1 MVFKIHQ
8 LDNLDYDDAEPLL
21 EDYIYAAIEDFANS
35 KVGKAHIKHNPEG
48 GDWIGTLIE
57 MAYIYGGY
65 TLPKMT
71 KANVQ
76 EVMEYILPRKLALM
90 EPSDTDG
97 AIDELVAFWTFLDEV
112 YKFRSAK
119 AIAKY
124 LRSIENQFPKWM
136 FDPNRGGMAK
146 SFLTQGIAAGFD
158 MTTQEGLEAFRE
170 EYNRNL
176 PARPPMPPT
185 VPMLPAELLTESFEM
200 TTPPAD
206 MQRAFDELGIELP
219 AEGEMVNPMQLVTQ
233 FFGGLMK
240 MDPDAAEQLMA
251 ELDDDVESPAPP
263 SRRGTMAEL
272 RTSMLQN
279 NLGEGIALSAADQ
292 AILEKQTITETAPG
306 TILQDFQTALEII
319 DDKGLPVS
327 GKRQQISLKV
337 LNDLNQRLSNP
348 IQIDLKR
355 PQQKSYPNIHGL
367 YLLLRATGITDVVTQ
382 GKQSRLVLNPAVY
395 DSWQQLNPTEKY
407 FSLLEVWFIR
417 SHPEM
422 LGEERSGPFMVG
434 DRCLQSWS
442 QLAKA
447 APVALADYSAQHQ
460 FVYYPGLENL
470 ALMEMFGL
478 VTVTPGQPDPG
489 KGWRFKQ
496 VTVEAWGNALIT
508 LIHNAYRA
516 VDYDWTGA
524 VDPTRPLGELQ
535 PALQSYFPAWQQS
548 LLVPSTEFR
557 PGRYIFKVSLGKAWR
572 RIAMSG
578 EATLADF
585 SSLILDSVDFDHD
598 HLDQF
603 TVKTSTGRVLEITH
617 PYAEGDLSTDEVKIG
632 SLPLQVGGAMEYLFD
647 FGDCWEFQIVL
658 EGLEPAA
665 DSEPPKG
672 FQKVK
677 KTKTAKRKKSKLLGE
692 ILEAHGEAPEQYPE
706 EEDW

>member
-1 MVFKIHQ
+1 MVFNIHQ

-21 EDYIYAAIEDFANS
+21 EDYIYRALETFANS
-35 KVGKAHIKHNPEG
+35 KTGKAHIKRNPEG
-48 GDWIGTLIE
+48 GNWIGTFLE
-57 MAYIYGGY
+57 MAYVYGGY

-76 EVMEYILPRKLALM
+76 EVMEYILPRKLTLL

-97 AIDELVAFWTFLDEV
+97 AVDELVAFWTFIDEV

-124 LRSIENQFPKWM
+124 LRSIETHFPQWM
-136 FDPNRGGMAK
+136 FDPDRGGIAK
-146 SFLTQGIAAGFD
+146 SFLTQGMAAGFD
-158 MTTQEGLEAFRE
+158 MTTQEGLDAFRQ

-176 PARPPMPPT
+176 PAQPPAMPPGLS
-185 VPMLPAELLTESFEM
+185 MLPAKSFEM
-200 TTPPAD
+200 TTAPPD
-206 MQRAFDELGIELP
+206 MQRAFEQMGIELP

-251 ELDDDVESPAPP
+251 ELDDDLEPQAPT
-263 SRRGTMAEL
+263 RRGTMAEL
-272 RTSMLQN
+272 RTSMLRH
-279 NLGEGIALSAADQ
+279 NLGEEMALSAADQ
-292 AILEKQTITETAPG
+292 AILEEQTITETAPG
-306 TILQDFQTALEII
+306 NILQDFQTALEII
-319 DDKGLPVS
+319 DDKGIPVS
-327 GKRQQISLKV
+327 GKRQQISLKA
-337 LNDLNQRLSNP
+337 LEDLNQRLSNP

-367 YLLLRATGITDVVTQ
+367 YLLLRATGIIDVVTQ

-407 FSLLEVWFIR
+407 FSLLEVWFLR

-422 LGEERSGPFMVG
+422 LGEERSGPLMVG

-442 QLAKA
+442 QLTKT
-447 APVALADYSAQHQ
+447 VTFDDYNAQNR

-478 VTVTPGQPDPG
+478 VAITQGQPDPG

-496 VTVEAWGNALIT
+496 VKAEPWGNALIT
-508 LIHNAYRA
+508 LLHNAYRA
-516 VDYDWTGA
+516 VDYEWPGA
-524 VDPTRPLGELQ
+524 LDPTQPLGELQ
-535 PALQSYFPAWQQS
+535 PVLQPYFPTWQQS
-548 LLVPSTEFR
+548 LLVPRTEFR
-557 PGRYIFKVSLGKAWR
+557 PGRHIFKVSLGKVWR
-572 RIAMSG
+572 RIAMPG

-585 SSLILDSVDFDHD
+585 SSLILDSVEFGHD

-603 TVKTSTGRVLEITH
+603 TVRTSTGRVLEITH
-617 PYAEGDLSTDEVKIG
+617 PYADGDLSTDEVKIG
-632 SLPLQVGGAMEYLFD
+632 NLPLQVGGAMEYLFD

-658 EGLEPAA
+658 ESIEPESDPESPA
-665 DSEPPKG
+665 G
-672 FQKVK
+672 FQKIK
-677 KTKTAKRKKSKLLGE
+677 KTKTAKRKKSKLPGE
-692 ILEAHGEAPEQYPE
+692 ILEAHGKAPEQYPE